1 MLFFFSVVLFVVIS
15 NDHDKHDLPSLIFGY
30 ACAFLLFLWSFYY
43 MTINREKALYT
54 FYEDG
59 ISGFKQQT
67 GHHFIPW
74 SDIQDISLQSVEING
89 TTITY
94 FVIHPYDIVKYSQSP
109 NWLLKLTQLYDKS
122 VLGSHIA
129 IHKNATNVSDV
140 KLAKIFDECFE
151 KYKR

>member
-1 MLFFFSVVLFVVIS
+1 MITESRNKYGKKLYETNPAPFKWWVFTMLFFFSVVLFVVIS
-15 NDHDKHDLPSLIFGY
+15 NDHNKHDLPSLIFGY

-54 FYEDG
+54 FYEHG
-59 ISGFKQQT
+59 ISGFKRQT

-94 FVIHPYDIVKYSQSP
+94 FVIHPP
-109 NWLLKLTQLYDKS
+109 
-122 VLGSHIA
+122 
-129 IHKNATNVSDV
+129 
-140 KLAKIFDECFE
+140 
-151 KYKR
+151 